1 MYNQIVL
8 IFCIECI
15 YIKSIGGIA
24 NDEPG
29 PNFCD
34 KCVAQNC
41 HDTNCVQKTNPEKS
55 FELKN
60 EYAVSYNEETTV
72 EIFRRYSNNGT
83 INIKVFDEILQTY
96 NIFLTPDELQE
107 TFNEMDTDKFV
118 NYGDIINEKELK
130 HMRLE
135 FNAFMHDKNGH
146 IGPAELVQFWIKT
159 GKLGDIEK
167 AKNMISKFDINKDGA
182 IDFNDFVYM
191 KTQRSSERF

>member
-72 EIFRRYSNNGT
+72 EIFRRYSNN
-83 INIKVFDEILQTY
+83 
-96 NIFLTPDELQE
+96 DELQE

>member
-72 EIFRRYSNNGT
+72 EIFRRYSNN
-83 INIKVFDEILQTY
+83 E
-96 NIFLTPDELQE
+96 
-107 TFNEMDTDKFV
+107 FV